1 MTSPADNQDSNR
13 IKAIALLGQWL
24 QQRID
29 AEQYDWLTAQLDKS
43 LKSNSGK
50 DLFITL
56 GMIPRKLS
64 RQDLDLT
71 KDELAQAEAT
81 RPGWDPSQWSI
92 AGSARIFVAAQL
104 AENGDGFGK
113 QYQELCR
120 TADVSESIEL
130 YSALPL
136 LPQSPE
142 LDSQV
147 GEGLRTNM
155 RAVFESIAHR
165 NPYPRETFDEN
176 RWNHM
181 VLKALF
187 VDSTLAPIQGLDDR
201 ANDQLAGILCDYAHE
216 RWAANRPVTC
226 ELWRCVGPFATGERL
241 QDLQRV
247 LTETDVDAQRA
258 AAIALSQSPETKA
271 AEILSVHSELDEAVR
286 SGNIVWQGE
295 NPVPSEVSLSLKA
308 GA

>member
-1 MTSPADNQDSNR
+1 LTISANNQDANT
-13 IKAIALLGQWL
+13 IKAIELLGQWL
-24 QQRID
+24 QQRIEPD
-29 AEQYDWLTAQLDKS
+29 KYDWLTTQLDKS

-56 GMIPRKLS
+56 GMIPRLLS
-64 RQDLDLT
+64 RQDLDLS
-71 KDELAQAEAT
+71 DEELAEAAAA
-81 RPGWDPSQWSI
+81 RSGWNPSQWSI
-92 AGSARIFVAAQL
+92 AGAARIFVTAKLAQDDE
-104 AENGDGFGK
+104 AFGK
-113 QYQELCR
+113 QYQDLCR

-136 LPQSPE
+136 LPKSHE

-216 RWAANRPVTC
+216 RWAANRPVTP
-226 ELWRCVGPFATGERL
+226 ELWRCVGPFATGNRL
-241 QDLQRV
+241 EDLQRV
-247 LTETDVDAQRA
+247 LSGDDVDEQHA
-258 AAIALSQSPETKA
+258 AAIALSQSPDTKA
-271 AEILSVHSELDEAVR
+271 AEILAAFPELDKAAR
-286 SGNIVWQGE
+286 SGNISWRGE
-295 NPVPSEVSLSLKA
+295 NPVPAVTQ
-308 GA
+308 